1 MDNYNWLAIL
11 FGTIWERGGCPYDR
25 DHNGRALEA
34 GMPKLTLGPVSL
46 PVEIWYSSEA
56 GLPG

>member
-1 MDNYNWLAIL
+1 MARHIVWHNMGA
-11 FGTIWERGGCPYDR
+11 RGCPYYR

-46 PVEIWYSSEA
+46 PVGIWYSSEA

>member
-1 MDNYNWLAIL
+1 MGA
-11 FGTIWERGGCPYDR
+11 RGCPYYW

-46 PVEIWYSSEA
+46 PVGIWYSSEA